1 MRRVATYCSAG
12 RAGRPHP
19 RHPAARLRKPVEATN
34 CVNPQARK
42 WSWGSF
48 CGGRLALT
56 ELLPDVVARPEAGA
70 LPSGDSV
77 FLNVMVSPLRSR
89 YRICDIAIV

>member
-1 MRRVATYCSAG
+1 LG
-12 RAGRPHP
+12 FFLWRP
-19 RHPAARLRKPVEATN
+19 
-34 CVNPQARK
+34 
-42 WSWGSF
+42 
-48 CGGRLALT
+48 LALT

-77 FLNVMVSPLRSR
+77 FLNVIVSPLRSR